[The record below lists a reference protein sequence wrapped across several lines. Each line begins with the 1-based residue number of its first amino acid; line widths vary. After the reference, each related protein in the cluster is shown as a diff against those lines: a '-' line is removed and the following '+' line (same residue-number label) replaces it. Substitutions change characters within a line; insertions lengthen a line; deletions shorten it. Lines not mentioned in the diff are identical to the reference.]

1 MRFPSISSIICAAV
15 SLAHKEQ
22 RAKQMDTSIIL
33 ATIAGPIL
41 AVQAQKIIEWMQAQT
56 RAKDAIFKTLMATR
70 ATRLS
75 VEHVQALNAI
85 ELAFYGTRK
94 FPFFG
99 TAKKEKKVLEAWR
112 TYHDHLN
119 KTPGKEGSEKEWV
132 VWLDKQVDLFVA
144 LLHEMATCLG
154 YDFDRTY
161 IKNSWY
167 APEAHAT
174 VEKEMHMIRIALAEI
189 LNGHRYLPV
198 AAYPIN
204 DEQAK
209 ENIEMR
215 QLLMEWLKRNQN
227 IQTVVIAEDS
237 KPNSSSLKLPS

>member
-1 MRFPSISSIICAAV
+1 
-15 SLAHKEQ
+15 
-22 RAKQMDTSIIL
+22 MDTSIIL

-174 VEKEMHMIRIALAEI
+174 VEKETHIIRNGLADIFLGNRSFPVTAYATSKEEALEIA
-189 LNGHRYLPV
+189 
-198 AAYPIN
+198 
-204 DEQAK
+204 
-209 ENIEMR
+209 EMR
-215 QLLMEWLKRNQN
+215 RLLIDWLKRNQH
-227 IQTVVIAEDS
+227 IQTVVSNEDS
-237 KPNSSSLKLPS
+237 KVHSPSQNLLS